1 LGPCVHVRAI
11 DAIRCQTGAGMSETP
26 LASVY
31 FGSHCVGEI
40 MDRGP
45 KGFEAVGQ
53 GGTSHGLFNSLKE
66 AVVALQKIAMR
77 EGR

>member
-1 LGPCVHVRAI
+1 M
-11 DAIRCQTGAGMSETP
+11 DK
-26 LASVY
+26 VY

-40 MDRGP
+40 RDRGP
-45 KGFEAVGQ
+45 KAFEAVGQ
-53 GGTSHGLFNSLKE
+53 GGTSYGLFNSLKE